1 MKRKHCSGEKS
12 FSPIKRLIM
21 RLGIASIIII
31 GTTVL
36 MANPT
41 YSQTTNIYIQ
51 PGNKSIGQ
59 VLDEI
64 EDQSGPYFVFNQK
77 SIDVSRTRNI
87 QGENALITET
97 LPQVL
102 EGTNIKP
109 LFLDNDFAKTS
120 RLPSEQQI
128 TITGRVVDDSG
139 IGMPGVSVVIVGT
152 TTGVLT
158 DMDGNYSIPI
168 PDNNIQL
175 QFSFIGYLSQTV
187 TPGEKRT
194 IDIIL
199 EEDIQQLEEVV
210 VVGYGTQTR
219 RQITGSV
226 SNVKS
231 ESFTKGI
238 TRVATDLL
246 QGKVAGLMVNSGSGD
261 VTKSSVLRLRGTTT
275 LLSDEGPL
283 IVIDGIPGG
292 DLNTVS
298 PSDIESMSVLKDAT
312 SAAIYGSRAAG
323 GVILITTKKGS
334 GGQTTVNYDSYFSV
348 DKLANKPNLMNA
360 DEWRAYAAY
369 SGKDPSVYDQYGADT
384 DWFDELTRTG
394 FSQNHNLSL
403 SGGTNRSNYR
413 ASYTYQDRNGV
424 MRDNSQT
431 SHSFRLQT
439 QQRALNDKL
448 RIGLT
453 ASSTITDQKL
463 PESGNYI
470 LAYSMLPVYP
480 VYNEDGTYFTK
491 VNAEYDQGNPVQNQ
505 DLNSKDNEMLYF
517 YGTGDAQFTITEGLN
532 IKANLYKSRY
542 SETYS
547 AFNDSR
553 TEDGQGELGYAIK
566 RNKLWNRT
574 LSEWTI
580 DFDKT
585 VGNSKIQA
593 LGGYSWEYNT
603 YSYFFARNRNFL
615 SNATTYNA
623 IQAGT
628 GLKTGDVES
637 YKESYTLISL
647 FSRFFYS
654 YLDKYMV
661 TAMIRRDGSSKF
673 GENNKWGLFPSVSI
687 AWGISEESFMK
698 NISWVDELKLRVG
711 YGITGN
717 QTGLS
722 PYKTLQLYGTSG
734 VYYNDG
740 NWYTAYAINQNENP
754 DLKWEST
761 STTNI
766 GLDFSLIKGRFGGTL
781 EWYNKLTTDM
791 LYNYTVP
798 TPPYVYSEMM
808 ANVGDM
814 KNTGL
819 EVLLNLRLFDKKNFG
834 WDVSLNGSYNKNLVV
849 SLSDEIYETER
860 VYVGNPWLRGGS
872 GVTSHVLEEGYP
884 IGQFFMLECTEITNE
899 GKYVFT
905 DLNNDGNID
914 DSDRTYCGTAL
925 PDVIFG
931 FNNTIN
937 YKNFDFSVFFRGT
950 LGNDVFN
957 NPRCAYANNTFLIGT
972 NALNDD
978 LIYKLNGQSSQICS
992 FYVEDGSF
1000 VRLDNMS
1007 VGYTFNTSKIS
1018 WLNKARV
1025 YMAGQNLF
1033 LLTKYTGLDPE
1044 VSLSGLAPGIE
1055 YRDFYPKSKTFTLG
1069 FNLTF

>member
-109 LFLDNDFAKTS
+109 LFLDNNFAKTS

-369 SGKDPSVYDQYGADT
+369 SGRDPSVYDQYGADT

-403 SGGTNRSNYR
+403 SGE
-413 ASYTYQDRNGV
+413 
-424 MRDNSQT
+424 
-431 SHSFRLQT
+431 
-439 QQRALNDKL
+439 
-448 RIGLT
+448 
-453 ASSTITDQKL
+453 
-463 PESGNYI
+463 P
-470 LAYSMLPVYP
+470 
-480 VYNEDGTYFTK
+480 
-491 VNAEYDQGNPVQNQ
+491 
-505 DLNSKDNEMLYF
+505 
-517 YGTGDAQFTITEGLN
+517 TE
-532 IKANLYKSRY
+532 
-542 SETYS
+542 
-547 AFNDSR
+547 
-553 TEDGQGELGYAIK
+553 
-566 RNKLWNRT
+566 
-574 LSEWTI
+574 
-580 DFDKT
+580 
-585 VGNSKIQA
+585 
-593 LGGYSWEYNT
+593 
-603 YSYFFARNRNFL
+603 
-615 SNATTYNA
+615 ATT
-623 IQAGT
+623 
-628 GLKTGDVES
+628 GLRTHIR
-637 YKESYTLISL
+637 T
-647 FSRFFYS
+647 
-654 YLDKYMV
+654 V
-661 TAMIRRDGSSKF
+661 T
-673 GENNKWGLFPSVSI
+673 V
-687 AWGISEESFMK
+687 
-698 NISWVDELKLRVG
+698 
-711 YGITGN
+711 
-717 QTGLS
+717 
-722 PYKTLQLYGTSG
+722 
-734 VYYNDG
+734 
-740 NWYTAYAINQNENP
+740 
-754 DLKWEST
+754 
-761 STTNI
+761 
-766 GLDFSLIKGRFGGTL
+766 
-781 EWYNKLTTDM
+781 
-791 LYNYTVP
+791 
-798 TPPYVYSEMM
+798 
-808 ANVGDM
+808 
-814 KNTGL
+814 
-819 EVLLNLRLFDKKNFG
+819 
-834 WDVSLNGSYNKNLVV
+834 
-849 SLSDEIYETER
+849 
-860 VYVGNPWLRGGS
+860 
-872 GVTSHVLEEGYP
+872 
-884 IGQFFMLECTEITNE
+884 
-899 GKYVFT
+899 
-905 DLNNDGNID
+905 
-914 DSDRTYCGTAL
+914 
-925 PDVIFG
+925 
-931 FNNTIN
+931 
-937 YKNFDFSVFFRGT
+937 
-950 LGNDVFN
+950 
-957 NPRCAYANNTFLIGT
+957 
-972 NALNDD
+972 
-978 LIYKLNGQSSQICS
+978 
-992 FYVEDGSF
+992 
-1000 VRLDNMS
+1000 
-1007 VGYTFNTSKIS
+1007 
-1018 WLNKARV
+1018 
-1025 YMAGQNLF
+1025 
-1033 LLTKYTGLDPE
+1033 
-1044 VSLSGLAPGIE
+1044 
-1055 YRDFYPKSKTFTLG
+1055 
-1069 FNLTF
+1069 